1 MSINKL
7 KVGITCYPVRGGS
20 GVVATELGLQL
31 AQRGMEVHFISYNTP
46 FRLQEYVPNLFFHQ
60 VEVMNYP
67 LFKYPPYTLTLAAK
81 MAEVSRG
88 WGLDILHVHY
98 AIPHAACA
106 YLAKGIIGEGAP
118 RVITTLHGTD
128 ITLVGIDE
136 SFKSITEFSI
146 NSSDGITAV
155 SDYLKTQTERAF
167 NVTDDIEVIYNFID
181 TAKFS
186 PQMQTCGAQ
195 NFAPNGEK
203 IIMHISNF
211 RPVKRSED
219 IIKIFDLIADEIPA
233 KLVLVGDGPDL
244 AKALTL
250 ADRLGVRDKI
260 ISLGTQ
266 NAVENILPCADIFLL
281 PSQEESFGLGALE
294 ALSCGVPVIGYKA
307 GGLVEVVED
316 GVSGFLVKIGDAVAA
331 KERALEL
338 LTDSEK
344 LRYHREQARK
354 RAIDNFDSGKLVEH
368 YISYYQK
375 VLGN

>member
-1 MSINKL
+1 MVSGRI

-31 AQRGMEVHFISYNTP
+31 ARRGFEVHFISYMAP

-106 YLAKGIIGEGAP
+106 YLARGIIGAGAP
-118 RVITTLHGTD
+118 KVITTLHGTD

-155 SDYLKTQTERAF
+155 SDYLKNQTIRAF
-167 NVTDDIEVIYNFID
+167 NIEKEIRVIYNFID
-181 TAKFS
+181 TDRFY
-186 PQMQTCGAQ
+186 PERPTCAEEQ
-195 NFAPNGEK
+195 FASDDDRV
-203 IIMHISNF
+203 IMHISNF

-219 IIKIFDLIADEIPA
+219 IIKIFDLINREIPS

-250 ADRLGVRDKI
+250 SDRLGIRSKVK
-260 ISLGTQ
+260 SLGTQ
-266 NAVENILPCADIFLL
+266 DAVENILPCADLFLL

-294 ALSCGVPVIGYKA
+294 ALSCGVPVIGYRA
-307 GGLVEVVED
+307 GGVEEVVED

-331 KERALEL
+331 RDRALQLLKDEDELHRFKEKARERAVERFNARL
-338 LTDSEK
+338 LVDEYIK
-344 LRYHREQARK
+344 LYEQ
-354 RAIDNFDSGKLVEH
+354 
-368 YISYYQK
+368 
-375 VLGN
+375 VLNE